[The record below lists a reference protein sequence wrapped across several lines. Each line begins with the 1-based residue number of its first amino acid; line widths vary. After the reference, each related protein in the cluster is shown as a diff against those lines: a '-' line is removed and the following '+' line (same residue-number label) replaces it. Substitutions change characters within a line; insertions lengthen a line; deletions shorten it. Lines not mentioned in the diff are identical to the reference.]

1 MTNQNFVRHILG
13 AIERIESYTQGLSEA
28 DFMKNFLIQHGVTRN
43 LETLGEASKKF
54 RPPKE
59 TNF

>member
-13 AIERIESYTQGLSEA
+13 AIGRIVSCTEGLSESG
-28 DFMKNFLIQHGVTRN
+28 FMKNSLIQDGVTRN